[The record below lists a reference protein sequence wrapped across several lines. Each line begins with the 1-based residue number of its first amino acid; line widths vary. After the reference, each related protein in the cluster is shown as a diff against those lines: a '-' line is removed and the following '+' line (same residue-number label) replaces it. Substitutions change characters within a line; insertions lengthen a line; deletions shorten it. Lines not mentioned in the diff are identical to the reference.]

1 MTEFTTETLRAAVGD
16 AAAAALI
23 EALGGDRIYVPR
35 HPDADHPLVLACGAP
50 SAREIA
56 ERWHGET
63 VYVPM
68 SRRFLVRRL
77 RGDGFTAR
85 QVARRLHISIITVRR
100 YSR

>member
-1 MTEFTTETLRAAVGD
+1 MTEFSTGALREAIGD

-35 HPDADHPLVLACGAP
+35 EPGADHPLVVACGAAA
-50 SAREIA
+50 ARKVA
-56 ERWHGET
+56 DRWHGET

-68 SRRFLVRRL
+68 SRRFLVCQL
-77 RGDGFTAR
+77 RSEGLAVR
-85 QVARRLHISIITVRR
+85 QVARRLRISTITVRR